1 MVVRQGKVR
10 KRVALKKL
18 LLVLK
23 SSLKKFRFLI
33 KRRKNK
39 KMHCRSRL
47 RSGSGG
53 SLLMTMGL
61 KEIHGFSHKLF
72 FLPCQAEVS
81 LNPVTVHRL

>member
-23 SSLKKFRFLI
+23 SRLKKFRFLI

-47 RSGSGG
+47 RSGSGDSIADDDG
-53 SLLMTMGL
+53 TEGNPW
-61 KEIHGFSHKLF
+61 FFAQTLF
-72 FLPCQAEVS
+72 PAVS
-81 LNPVTVHRL
+81 G

>member
-23 SSLKKFRFLI
+23 SRLKKFRFRI
-33 KRRKNK
+33 K

-47 RSGSGG
+47 RSGSGDSIADDDG
-53 SLLMTMGL
+53 TEGNPW
-61 KEIHGFSHKLF
+61 FFAQTLF
-72 FLPCQAEVS
+72 PAVS
-81 LNPVTVHRL
+81 G